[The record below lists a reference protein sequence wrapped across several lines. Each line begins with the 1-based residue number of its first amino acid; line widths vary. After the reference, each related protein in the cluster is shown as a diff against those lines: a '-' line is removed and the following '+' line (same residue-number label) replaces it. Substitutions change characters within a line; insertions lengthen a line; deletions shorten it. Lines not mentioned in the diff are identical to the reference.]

1 MRPARAAR
9 RFVPVLVA
17 VLGLSMAVG
26 AAAASAHASL
36 DDASPRA
43 GAVLEGPPLEVVLDF
58 DSEVEQQLT
67 GLRLL
72 DATGAD
78 VLLNAPLDTPDRTQV
93 VVPLRNP
100 EDVPA
105 GVYVVRYRVTSVDS
119 HVMHGAFTFQ
129 VGAAVRDQRAVLESV
144 GAGGA
149 SPALEWVIG
158 ALRLVALAGFSL
170 FVGTGVLAAVAAGA
184 SGGMSVRQ
192 RLHLTRTGW
201 AAVAIAAVSTV
212 LLLAAQAAHSAGF
225 GLGGIADVS
234 AWSDA
239 APARFGIALL
249 VRLVLVAF
257 CGLVVGGV
265 GLAGGAAWRATF
277 VALVVCLAVTFG
289 LSGHPGTGR
298 LPALGLLLDGFHLLA
313 AALWVGGLGVVLL
326 GRRTWLGWGEADA
339 DAETDAGAG
348 TDAAAMRLVT
358 LLPYAVAVL
367 VLTGAAQSWR
377 LVRSVSALDGT
388 TFGGVF
394 VGKMAIS
401 VLVVVV
407 VIATSAAIRRST
419 LLPARRLLVAH
430 AVLGVVAMGVSAGL
444 VGLNP
449 DERGPLQPAAVSVQQ
464 GTLSVSLVVTPAV
477 EGANDFHLVMDESDA
492 VTPTAE
498 ARLSIS
504 RPEAGISEVSIP
516 LAPDGPNH
524 YSAYGVSI
532 PQAGTW
538 QVTIEVDRA
547 DGTTATLST
556 SVRIAG

>member
-1 MRPARAAR
+1 
-9 RFVPVLVA
+9 
-17 VLGLSMAVG
+17 
-26 AAAASAHASL
+26 
-36 DDASPRA
+36 
-43 GAVLEGPPLEVVLDF
+43 
-58 DSEVEQQLT
+58 
-67 GLRLL
+67 
-72 DATGAD
+72 
-78 VLLNAPLDTPDRTQV
+78 
-93 VVPLRNP
+93 
-100 EDVPA
+100 
-105 GVYVVRYRVTSVDS
+105 
-119 HVMHGAFTFQ
+119 
-129 VGAAVRDQRAVLESV
+129 
-144 GAGGA
+144 
-149 SPALEWVIG
+149 
-158 ALRLVALAGFSL
+158 
-170 FVGTGVLAAVAAGA
+170 VAAGA
-184 SGGMSVRQ
+184 SGGTSVRQ
-192 RLHLTRTGW
+192 RVHLTRTGW

-225 GLGGIADVS
+225 GLGGITDVS

-257 CGLVVGGV
+257 CGLVVGGFS
-265 GLAGGAAWRATF
+265 LAAGAAWRATF
-277 VALVVCLAVTFG
+277 VVLVVCLAVTFG

-298 LPALGLLLDGFHLLA
+298 LPALGLLLDGLHLLA

-326 GRRTWLGWGEADA
+326 GRRKWLGGAEA
-339 DAETDAGAG
+339 
-348 TDAAAMRLVT
+348 DAAAMRLVT

-377 LVRSVSALDGT
+377 LVRNVSALDGT

-407 VIATSAAIRRST
+407 VVAASAAVRRSP
-419 LLPARRLLVAH
+419 LLSARRLLVAQ

-477 EGANDFHLVMDESDA
+477 EGANDFHLVVDQSDA
-492 VTPTAE
+492 VTPTAQ

-524 YSAYGVSI
+524 YSAYGASI

-547 DGTTATLST
+547 DGTTAKLST

>member
-1 MRPARAAR
+1 MRVARAAR

-17 VLGLSMAVG
+17 VLGLSMVVG

-326 GRRTWLGWGEADA
+326 GRRTWLGGGEADA
-339 DAETDAGAG
+339 GAK

-407 VIATSAAIRRST
+407 VIAASAAIRRST

-477 EGANDFHLVMDESDA
+477 EGANDFHLVVDESDA
-492 VTPTAE
+492 VAPTAE

-532 PQAGTW
+532 PQSGTW
-538 QVTIEVDRA
+538 QVTIEVDSA

>member
-538 QVTIEVDRA
+538 QVAIEVGRA

>member
-257 CGLVVGGV
+257 CGLVVGGI

-298 LPALGLLLDGFHLLA
+298 LPALGLLLNGFHLLA
-313 AALWVGGLGVVLL
+313 AALWVGGC
-326 GRRTWLGWGEADA
+326 T
-339 DAETDAGAG
+339 
-348 TDAAAMRLVT
+348 
-358 LLPYAVAVL
+358 
-367 VLTGAAQSWR
+367 
-377 LVRSVSALDGT
+377 AL
-388 TFGGVF
+388 
-394 VGKMAIS
+394 
-401 VLVVVV
+401 
-407 VIATSAAIRRST
+407 
-419 LLPARRLLVAH
+419 
-430 AVLGVVAMGVSAGL
+430 
-444 VGLNP
+444 
-449 DERGPLQPAAVSVQQ
+449 
-464 GTLSVSLVVTPAV
+464 
-477 EGANDFHLVMDESDA
+477 
-492 VTPTAE
+492 
-498 ARLSIS
+498 
-504 RPEAGISEVSIP
+504 
-516 LAPDGPNH
+516 
-524 YSAYGVSI
+524 
-532 PQAGTW
+532 
-538 QVTIEVDRA
+538 
-547 DGTTATLST
+547 
-556 SVRIAG
+556 

>member
-298 LPALGLLLDGFHLLA
+298 LPALGLLLNGFHLLA

-538 QVTIEVDRA
+538 QVAIEVGRA

>member
-298 LPALGLLLDGFHLLA
+298 LPALGLLLNGFHLLA

-477 EGANDFHLVMDESDA
+477 EGANDFHLVVDESDA
-492 VTPTAE
+492 VAPTAE

-538 QVTIEVDRA
+538 QVAIEVGRA

>member
-298 LPALGLLLDGFHLLA
+298 LPALGLLLNGFHLLA

-407 VIATSAAIRRST
+407 VIAASAAIRRST

-538 QVTIEVDRA
+538 QVAIEVGRA

>member
-1 MRPARAAR
+1 MRVARAAR

-43 GAVLEGPPLEVVLDF
+43 GAVLEGPPVEVVLDF
-58 DSEVEQQLT
+58 DSEVVQQLT

-298 LPALGLLLDGFHLLA
+298 LPALGLLLNGFHLLA

-449 DERGPLQPAAVSVQQ
+449 DERG
-464 GTLSVSLVVTPAV
+464 
-477 EGANDFHLVMDESDA
+477 
-492 VTPTAE
+492 
-498 ARLSIS
+498 
-504 RPEAGISEVSIP
+504 
-516 LAPDGPNH
+516 
-524 YSAYGVSI
+524 
-532 PQAGTW
+532 
-538 QVTIEVDRA
+538 
-547 DGTTATLST
+547 
-556 SVRIAG
+556 

>member
-1 MRPARAAR
+1 MRVARAAR

-326 GRRTWLGWGEADA
+326 GRRTWLGGGEADA
-339 DAETDAGAG
+339 GAEAVAGAE

-538 QVTIEVDRA
+538 QVAIEVGRA